1 MSFRFLH
8 LADLHLETRFG
19 GREATRERLRQAT
32 HDAFARAV
40 DHAIANRLDAILAA
54 GDLFDDP
61 ILSVRTELFFAGQ
74 LKRLAE
80 AGVWFVAACGNHDP
94 GGAAFRTAGLGV
106 EGERVH
112 FFRGAEPE
120 VLRVTNR
127 EGAPV
132 GVVVGAGHATAQEAT
147 NLAASFPSVAG
158 PLPVVGLLHTSVESA
173 KSAADHDRYAP
184 STRADYERSP
194 YAYWALG
201 HIHLRQQALPGLPV
215 HYPGNL
221 QGRNPSETG
230 AKGGLVVEAESGASA
245 EPRFVRLA
253 SVRWERVTLRELP
266 ASRSFDE
273 LAAALARCVDA
284 QPRDADEQ
292 LALRLE
298 LAGETPLAGRLRAR
312 DELET
317 LEEELAARTGVLEL
331 QLRAERISLPIDR
344 AQLREAPSVLAEAL
358 ALIARA
364 GSDDALLDELAPAEL
379 AAAHATDAARLDYLR
394 GLLEGLPEELT
405 LLGVARERA

>member
-1 MSFRFLH
+1 M
-8 LADLHLETRFG
+8 
-19 GREATRERLRQAT
+19 
-32 HDAFARAV
+32 
-40 DHAIANRLDAILAA
+40 
-54 GDLFDDP
+54 
-61 ILSVRTELFFAGQ
+61 
-74 LKRLAE
+74 
-80 AGVWFVAACGNHDP
+80 
-94 GGAAFRTAGLGV
+94 
-106 EGERVH
+106 
-112 FFRGAEPE
+112 
-120 VLRVTNR
+120 
-127 EGAPV
+127 
-132 GVVVGAGHATAQEAT
+132 
-147 NLAASFPSVAG
+147 
-158 PLPVVGLLHTSVESA
+158 VGLLHTSVESA

-184 STRADYERSP
+184 STRADYERLP

-215 HYPGNL
+215 YYPGNL

-230 AKGGLVVEAESGASA
+230 AKGGLVVEAFAGASA

-273 LAAALARCVDA
+273 LAAALARCIDA

-331 QLRAERISLPIDR
+331 QLRAERVSLPIDR

-358 ALIARA
+358 ALIERA
-364 GSDDALLDELAPAEL
+364 GSDDALLGELAPAEL
-379 AAAHATDAARLDYLR
+379 AGLHATDAARLDYLR

-405 LLGVARERA
+405 LRVSSGRGA